1 MKECNEGNHKM
12 KLNTKIQQL
21 WHTRLYFGHLVLAL
35 HCYCGD
41 NVKCATEQ
49 LPGTERGF
57 LSCHFKKNWK
67 K

>member
-1 MKECNEGNHKM
+1 MKECNKDNHKM

-41 NVKCATEQ
+41 NVKYATEQ
-49 LPGTERGF
+49 LAGAERGC
-57 LSCHFKKNWK
+57 LPCHF
-67 K
+67 